1 MVCSVISTSQSAVI
15 HPTLFLSVC
24 LSQGSHGV
32 FCHLTSQSA
41 VICPTGTFKV
51 NNVTPQANGESSKV
65 KVKVRINGNGI
76 LTISGAT
83 LYEKMEGEEE
93 KEESMD
99 VDGEEDKKDGA
110 GLVSNGTPE
119 EVGC

>member
-1 MVCSVISTSQSAVI
+1 M
-15 HPTLFLSVC
+15 
-24 LSQGSHGV
+24 
-32 FCHLTSQSA
+32 FCQLTSQTA

-119 EVGC
+119 EVGY